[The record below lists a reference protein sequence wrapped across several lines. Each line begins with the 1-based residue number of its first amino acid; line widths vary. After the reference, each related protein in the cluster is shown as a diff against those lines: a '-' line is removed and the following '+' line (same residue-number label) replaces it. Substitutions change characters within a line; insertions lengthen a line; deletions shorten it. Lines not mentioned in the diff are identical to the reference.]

1 MEVQNLKLCDIT
13 PSASN
18 PRRTFDKD
26 SLAELAENIKN
37 QGLLQPITVRPFPED
52 GTVKINADGSTTEFK
67 YEIVC
72 GERRWRACKMNGM
85 EHILAIVREMSDE
98 EAYDAMITENLQ
110 RKDVDPI
117 EEAFAFS
124 ELMKRGGN
132 AKDIAA
138 RFGKSERF
146 VQDRIRLNTLI
157 DPLKNVVRDGK
168 MPIRAAFLIAK
179 LSEEDQE
186 DFYED
191 DQLGLHQG
199 FGVDYND
206 AKEWVDD
213 HFDILD
219 NVPFLADKKEGWHD
233 GKEFPKCET
242 CLCNTSNHGC
252 LFYEMKDRAKC
263 TKPECKHK
271 KAQAYVWKF
280 IHEHDFLKKGE
291 VWRTGKMVLFGA
303 KVPSQFW
310 DDDVKEAYKALVK
323 KIDDEGYELWYYEQ
337 TNGKVYY
344 DKEDSRYKE
353 ELANGDAVEVLNIA
367 NFERLDV
374 SAWRL
379 MREVRKNNVSE
390 LVRNVK
396 ELEDIQSDVDSEVRK
411 TFEYTAHDGSLEP
424 FEEIAV
430 SAILIKNTN
439 SLAEKFFNKSSW
451 QVKDE
456 EFIAFVEKHKDMLGA
471 IATSYLKQQ
480 LEAYTHSGFRK
491 YVMEHTQP
499 GKYEE
504 IEGRVRTNHQKRIDG
519 YVTQLK
525 ELGYDRHG
533 NPIDENEAHS

>member
-1 MEVQNLKLCDIT
+1 MKVCDIT
-13 PSASN
+13 PSAMN
-18 PRRTFDKD
+18 PRKTFDKD

-37 QGLLQPITVRPFPED
+37 QGLLQPITVRPVPEEAS
-52 GTVKINADGSTTEFK
+52 VKINKDGSTTSFK

-72 GERRWRACKMNGM
+72 GERRFRACKMNGM
-85 EHILAIVREMSDE
+85 EYILGIVREMSDE

-110 RKDVDPI
+110 RRDVDPI

-124 ELMKRGGN
+124 ELMKRGGKT
-132 AKDIAA
+132 KDIAA

-146 VQDRIRLNTLI
+146 VQDRVRLNGLI
-157 DPLKNVVRDGK
+157 DELKAVVRCGK

-179 LSEEDQE
+179 FSEEDQKE
-186 DFYED
+186 FYED
-191 DQLGLHQG
+191 GSIGLHQG
-199 FGVDYND
+199 YEVDYEEV
-206 AKEWVDD
+206 KSWVDD

-252 LFYEMKDRAKC
+252 LFYEMKDKAKC
-263 TKPECKHK
+263 TKPDCKHK

-323 KIDDEGYELWYYEQ
+323 KIDDEGYEMWYYEQ

-344 DKEDSRYKE
+344 DRDDERYKE
-353 ELANGDAVEVLNIA
+353 ELASGEAVEVLEVA
-367 NFERLDV
+367 SFERLNV

-379 MREVRKNNVSE
+379 MREVRKNNVAE
-390 LVRNVK
+390 LVRKVK

-411 TFEYTAHDGSLEP
+411 TFDYTAHDGGLEP
-424 FEEIAV
+424 FEEIAL
-430 SAILIKNTN
+430 SAIMIKNTN
-439 SLAEKFFNKSSW
+439 NLATKFFNKDSW
-451 QVKDE
+451 QIKDE
-456 EFIAFVEKHKDMLGA
+456 EVIAFVEQHKDMLAA
-471 IATSYLKQQ
+471 IMTSYLKQQ
-480 LEAYTHSGFRK
+480 LEAYTYSGFRK
-491 YVMEHTQP
+491 YVLEHTQP
-499 GKYEE
+499 GTYEE
-504 IEGRVRTNHQKRIDG
+504 IEGRVRTSHQKRIDG
-519 YVTQLK
+519 YVTQLE
-525 ELGYDRHG
+525 ELGYDKDG
-533 NPIDENEAHS
+533 NPIETQTCE

>member
-1 MEVQNLKLCDIT
+1 MKVQNLKVCDIT
-13 PSASN
+13 PSAMN
-18 PRRTFDKD
+18 PRKTFDKD

-37 QGLLQPITVRPFPED
+37 QGLLQPITVRPVPEEAS
-52 GTVKINADGSTTEFK
+52 VKINKDGSTTSFK
-67 YEIVC
+67 FEIVC
-72 GERRWRACKMNGM
+72 GERRFRACKMNGM
-85 EHILAIVREMSDE
+85 EYILGIVREMSDE
-98 EAYDAMITENLQ
+98 EAFFAMVTENLQ

-124 ELMKRGGN
+124 ELMKRGGK

-146 VQDRIRLNTLI
+146 VQDRVRLNGLI
-157 DPLKNVVRDGK
+157 DELKAVVREGR

-179 LSEEDQE
+179 FSEEDQKE
-186 DFYED
+186 FYED
-191 DQLGLHQG
+191 GSLGLHQG
-199 FGVDYND
+199 YEVDYD
-206 AKEWVDD
+206 DVKDWVDD

-252 LFYEMKDRAKC
+252 LFYEMKEKAKC

-323 KIDDEGYELWYYEQ
+323 KIDDEGYEMWYYEQ

-344 DKEDSRYKE
+344 DKDDERYKE
-353 ELANGDAVEVLNIA
+353 ELASGEAVEVLEIA
-367 NFERLDV
+367 SFERLNV

-379 MREVRKNNVSE
+379 MREVRKNNVAE
-390 LVRNVK
+390 LVRKVK

-411 TFEYTAHDGSLEP
+411 TFDYTAHDGGLEP
-424 FEEIAV
+424 FEEIAL
-430 SAILIKNTN
+430 SAIMIKNTN
-439 SLAEKFFNKSSW
+439 NLATKFFNKDSW
-451 QVKDE
+451 QIKDE
-456 EFIAFVEKHKDMLGA
+456 EVIAFVEQHKDMLAA
-471 IATSYLKQQ
+471 IMTSYLKQQ
-480 LEAYTHSGFRK
+480 LEAYTYSGFRK
-491 YVMEHTQP
+491 YVLEHTQP
-499 GKYEE
+499 GTYEE
-504 IEGRVRTNHQKRIDG
+504 IEGRVRTSNKKRIDG
-519 YVTQLK
+519 YVAQLE
-525 ELGYDRHG
+525 ELGYDKDG
-533 NPIDENEAHS
+533 NPIEKEAQ

>member
-1 MEVQNLKLCDIT
+1 MEVQNLKVCDIT
-13 PSASN
+13 PSAMN
-18 PRRTFDKD
+18 PRKTFDKD

-37 QGLLQPITVRPFPED
+37 QGLLQPITVRPVPEEAS
-52 GTVKINADGSTTEFK
+52 VKINKDGSTCEFK

-72 GERRWRACKMNGM
+72 GERRFRACKKNGM
-85 EHILAIVREMSDE
+85 EYILGIVREMSDE

-110 RKDVDPI
+110 RRDVDPI

-124 ELMKRGGN
+124 ELMKRGGKV
-132 AKDIAA
+132 KDIAA

-146 VQDRIRLNTLI
+146 VQDRVRLNGLI
-157 DPLKNVVRDGK
+157 DELKTVLREGR

-179 LSEEDQE
+179 FSDEDQKE
-186 DFYED
+186 FYED
-191 DQLGLHQG
+191 GSIGLHQG
-199 FGVDYND
+199 YEVDYDYVKN
-206 AKEWVDD
+206 WVDD

-252 LFYEMKDRAKC
+252 LFYEMKEKAKC
-263 TKPECKHK
+263 TKPDCKHK

-323 KIDDEGYELWYYEQ
+323 KIDDEGYEMWYYEQ

-344 DKEDSRYKE
+344 DKDDERYKE
-353 ELANGDAVEVLNIA
+353 ELASGDAVEVLEVA
-367 NFERLDV
+367 SFERLNV

-379 MREVRKNNVSE
+379 MREVRTNNVAE
-390 LVRNVK
+390 LVRKVK

-411 TFEYTAHDGSLEP
+411 KFEYTAHDGGLEP
-424 FEEIAV
+424 FEEIAL
-430 SAILIKNTN
+430 SAIMIKNTN
-439 SLAEKFFNKSSW
+439 ILATKFFNKDSW
-451 QVKDE
+451 QIKDE
-456 EFIAFVEKHKDMLGA
+456 EVIAFVEQHKDMLAA
-471 IATSYLKQQ
+471 IMTSYLKKQ
-480 LEAYTHSGFRK
+480 LEVYTYSGFRK
-491 YVMEHTQP
+491 YVLEHTQP

-504 IEGRVRTNHQKRIDG
+504 IEGRVRTSHQKRIDG
-519 YVTQLK
+519 YVAQLQ
-525 ELGYDRHG
+525 ELGYDKDG
-533 NPIDENEAHS
+533 NPIEKEAQ